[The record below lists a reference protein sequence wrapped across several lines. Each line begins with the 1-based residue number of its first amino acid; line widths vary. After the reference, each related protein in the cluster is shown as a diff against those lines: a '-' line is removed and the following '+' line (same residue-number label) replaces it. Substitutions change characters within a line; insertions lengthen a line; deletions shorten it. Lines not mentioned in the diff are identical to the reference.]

1 MFFNIEYLS
10 FFDYVQGMNNPAN
23 KNLRSRHA
31 ETTVPTRG
39 FKKKERTQKLLIDA
53 GQALLRDRGTEFAAS
68 DVSKMAEVSIGTF
81 YNYFADTDA
90 LIDAITEHQILEMG
104 EAVATLPNDD
114 PALRVAVVC
123 SKVLQRAVEDEPW
136 AHLVLRLVGRPA
148 IYNQI
153 NGQLRADLNAG
164 SAQGCFEAGAND
176 ETLDQL
182 MGLLVMTIRRF
193 ISGATKKGFVVS
205 TVSTALRTLGMD
217 DQEAQ
222 RLARKAAK
230 L

>member
-1 MFFNIEYLS
+1 
-10 FFDYVQGMNNPAN
+10 MNNHAK
-23 KNLRSRHA
+23 KNLGSRQA
-31 ETTVPTRG
+31 KTPLPTRG

-53 GQALLRDRGTEFAAS
+53 GSALLLDRGTEFAAS

-81 YNYFADTDA
+81 YNYFADADA
-90 LIDAITEHQILEMG
+90 LVDAITEQQILEMG
-104 EAVATLPNDD
+104 EAVAALPDGD
-114 PALRVAVVC
+114 PALRIAVVC

-153 NGQLRADLNAG
+153 NGQLRSDLDAG
-164 SAQGCFEAGAND
+164 YAQGCFETGPDD

-205 TVSTALRTLGMD
+205 TVSTALRTLGVND
-217 DQEAQ
+217 KDAQ
-222 RLARKAAK
+222 KLARNAAK
-230 L
+230 F